1 MKIHFFFGV
10 LSLMLISSCQQKKSM
25 NSKLGDEKIIPK
37 AQVISIFEE
46 LVLIESHLQSK
57 YYSYSNYSE
66 SLQLS
71 RDSLFKVKGVTLH
84 QFSNSF
90 DYYSKTD
97 QELVTMYQEVLNNY
111 NEKSAQSVIRSR

>member
-1 MKIHFFFGV
+1 MKIQFFFGV
-10 LSLMLISSCQQKKSM
+10 LFLMLISSCQQKKSM

-37 AQVISIFEE
+37 EQVISIFEE

-71 RDSLFKVKGVTLH
+71 RDSLFKLKGVTL
-84 QFSNSF
+84 QEFSNSF

-97 QELVTMYQEVLNNY
+97 QELVTMYQDVLNNY
-111 NEKSAQSVIRSR
+111 NEKSAKSVVRSK